1 MQQNK
6 SPVNVL
12 QLLNSDNAYR
22 KLLKVHN
29 TNIRCKTPGKKT
41 SHNGFDIKFPN
52 LNIVIIEFQNTTFN
66 ETFTTMTFTYL
77 AYVFLIT

>member
-29 TNIRCKTPGKKT
+29 TNIRCKIPGKK
-41 SHNGFDIKFPN
+41 N
-52 LNIVIIEFQNTTFN
+52 
-66 ETFTTMTFTYL
+66 
-77 AYVFLIT
+77 